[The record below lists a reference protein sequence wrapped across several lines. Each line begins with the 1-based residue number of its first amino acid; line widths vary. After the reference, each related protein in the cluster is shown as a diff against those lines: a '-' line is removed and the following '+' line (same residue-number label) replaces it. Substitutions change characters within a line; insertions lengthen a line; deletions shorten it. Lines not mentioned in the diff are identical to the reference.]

1 MDKLAQA
8 GVSIE
13 EMIDVLSNIVQ
24 NNDVGT
30 KLMQIENLRS
40 RVQSPAASDRLG
52 QLIGAL
58 KVPDQLGQGM
68 GVVDPQSGKPYPNTN
83 NLIKEYINEL
93 KEQKKMSKS
102 SFNFL
107 KFSEESSPKKKKSR
121 GNPFRVLM
129 GKVGKLLDHGLGKRD
144 IVRYIAKEDKWNEE
158 TIEKAVN
165 LVKDYNKKKHNTK
178 KTVESQTLPNP
189 NNDWPRVD
197 KDYSKRSNA
206 ELITSL
212 GWLNSISKLDAKE
225 VHDRAGV
232 KTMMREIKSVLFD
245 RGMSDSSLNDL
256 LK

>member
-13 EMIDVLSNIVQ
+13 EMIDVLSNLVQ
-24 NNDVGT
+24 NNDLGT

-83 NLIKEYINEL
+83 NLIKEYIDEL
-93 KEQKKMSKS
+93 KEQKKMSNS

-107 KFSEESSPKKKKSR
+107 KFSQESSPKKKKTR

-144 IVRYIAKEDKWNEE
+144 IVRYIVKEDKWNEE

-165 LVKDYNKKKHNTK
+165 LVKDYNKKKHSK

-225 VHDRAGV
+225 VHDRSGV
-232 KTMMREIKSVLFD
+232 KTMMREIKSVLLD